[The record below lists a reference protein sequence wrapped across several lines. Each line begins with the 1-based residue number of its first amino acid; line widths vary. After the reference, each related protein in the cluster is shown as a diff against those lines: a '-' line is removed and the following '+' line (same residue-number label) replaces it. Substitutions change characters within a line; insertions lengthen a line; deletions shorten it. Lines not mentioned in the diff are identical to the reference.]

1 MRFAPFGRGDGYGSL
16 SARFGIRSYI
26 ERLEDEKAA
35 LAADIREIYSEARG
49 NGFDVR
55 AMRQLIR
62 LRRLDAQ
69 DRAEREALLDLYR
82 SAVGV

>member
-1 MRFAPFGRGDGYGSL
+1 MGSRLYGSL
-16 SARFGIRSYI
+16 SALLGIRSYIERI

-35 LAADIREIYSEARG
+35 LAADIGEIYSEARG
-49 NGFDVR
+49 NGCDVR

-62 LRRLDAQ
+62 LRKLDAQ

>member
-1 MRFAPFGRGDGYGSL
+1 MAG
-16 SARFGIRSYI
+16 GIAAGQLRSYIERI

-62 LRRLDAQ
+62 LRKLDAQ